1 LGHHI
6 VSKGNP
12 ASSKQTHSS
21 WSAVVSGC

>member
-6 VSKGNP
+6 VSKGDP
-12 ASSKQTHSS
+12 ASSKQKHSS